1 MSSAPRGPCVLP
13 APRPSLELEAA
24 AAAVTAALPILRDAP
39 ASSAGP
45 TAADQQLPPVAAVCG
60 SPAAAAAVAAA
71 VAAAL
76 SPPRAGAGAAAAT
89 NHHRSACA
97 AAPQLAAQFDPKCR
111 IGWPADEAE
120 DDALLAAAAAK
131 PSSAVHTLTLPPAL
145 AAALAAAGAPPAAAA
160 ALASL
165 PTAHPIT
172 PLTRGGPR
180 AVAAEARRLIRAFGL
195 DDTFYV
201 VDLGNVLRLHTAWR
215 RALPRVQPFYAVKCY
230 PEPGVL
236 KLLASLGTGFDCASK
251 GEVEAV
257 LKLGVPASRVVF
269 AHPCKRPSDIRF
281 ARDAGVELT
290 TFDTAS
296 ELHKVAALHP
306 SFKLVLRIRA
316 DDPRARVP
324 LGLKYGADP
333 NEAPQ
338 LLALAKSLGL
348 EVVGVAFHVG
358 SACRNL
364 DAFADAIAT
373 ARRVFDDAAA
383 AGHERMHLLDIGGGF
398 TGAFDHQGNVRF
410 GGIARTINAALAR
423 HFPPECG
430 VRVIAEP
437 GRYFAESAATLLT
450 PVYGVRDRPVADARA
465 LRAALEEAAARGL
478 PAAEGA
484 GVNGTTADPAANST
498 ALLAEALGEE
508 EEEEEQA
515 GVAAAATTEEAAAS
529 EAEAAAARRQAEAE
543 EEALRRR
550 RAAVPSDTTVRKDYW
565 LTDGLYGSFNCILY
579 DGQTPSYR
587 VLRSPTL
594 PRLSSGGSSGAG
606 AVAGGGAAAA
616 ASSAA
621 APTSRPA
628 QPTYASTL
636 WGPTCDSADVIYK
649 DIPLP
654 ALRVGDW
661 LQWPRAG
668 AYTIAGACDFNGLE
682 ATRPHTFYVVSGSA
696 VDEVVNSGVQSQR
709 GSVAMMEE
717 DHEAL
722 DDWEREDAELAAA
735 GAEAGTNEGV
745 ETPDVDE
752 EGEPM
757 AA

>member
-1 MSSAPRGPCVLP
+1 
-13 APRPSLELEAA
+13 
-24 AAAVTAALPILRDAP
+24 
-39 ASSAGP
+39 
-45 TAADQQLPPVAAVCG
+45 
-60 SPAAAAAVAAA
+60 
-71 VAAAL
+71 
-76 SPPRAGAGAAAAT
+76 
-89 NHHRSACA
+89 
-97 AAPQLAAQFDPKCR
+97 
-111 IGWPADEAE
+111 
-120 DDALLAAAAAK
+120 
-131 PSSAVHTLTLPPAL
+131 
-145 AAALAAAGAPPAAAA
+145 
-160 ALASL
+160 
-165 PTAHPIT
+165 
-172 PLTRGGPR
+172 
-180 AVAAEARRLIRAFGL
+180 
-195 DDTFYV
+195 
-201 VDLGNVLRLHTAWR
+201 
-215 RALPRVQPFYAVKCY
+215 
-230 PEPGVL
+230 
-236 KLLASLGTGFDCASK
+236 LGTGFDCASK

-338 LLALAKSLGL
+338 LLALAKTLGL

-398 TGAFDHQGNVRF
+398 TGAFDASGNVRF
-410 GGIARTINAALAR
+410 GGIARTINSALAR

-450 PVYGVRDRPVADARA
+450 PVYGVRDRPVADSRA
-465 LRAALEEAAARGL
+465 LRAALEEAAARGA

-508 EEEEEQA
+508 EEEVDA
-515 GVAAAATTEEAAAS
+515 GAGAEAAVA
-529 EAEAAAARRQAEAE
+529 EAEEAAARRQAEAE
-543 EEALRRR
+543 EALLRRR
-550 RAAVPSDTTVRKDYW
+550 RAAVPSDTSVRKDYW

-594 PRLSSGGSSGAG
+594 PRLSSGGSG
-606 AVAGGGAAAA
+606 VAAA
-616 ASSAA
+616 ASTAAAAVPSAA
-621 APTSRPA
+621 PVQRTP

-696 VDEVVNSGVQSQR
+696 VDETIAGVQQR
-709 GSVAMMEE
+709 GGGVAMMEE
-717 DHEAL
+717 DEAL
-722 DDWEREDAELAAA
+722 DDWEREDAELAAVG
-735 GAEAGTNEGV
+735 GAEGGTTNEGV